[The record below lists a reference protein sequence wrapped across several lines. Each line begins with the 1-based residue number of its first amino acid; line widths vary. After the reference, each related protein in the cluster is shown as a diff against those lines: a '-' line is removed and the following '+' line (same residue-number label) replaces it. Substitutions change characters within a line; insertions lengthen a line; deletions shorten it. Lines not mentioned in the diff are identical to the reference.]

1 MDNKN
6 DNTLDIISSIKELID
21 RGLERGISINTIDNK
36 IYEHIN
42 CIKSREYKEIRKT
55 HKKSKKKKKICR
67 PALFI
72 SDSSD
77 ND

>member
-1 MDNKN
+1 MEAKSQVKLFKSVNNLIDLAAEYKY
-6 DNTLDIISSIKELID
+6 DLDKLKHELIENID
-21 RGLERGISINTIDNK
+21 KHRKKLE
-36 IYEHIN
+36 
-42 CIKSREYKEIRKT
+42 
-55 HKKSKKKKKICR
+55 KKKRTKKKKKICR

>member
-1 MDNKN
+1 MDSNISSQK
-6 DNTLDIISSIKELID
+6 DLVKEIISLID
-21 RGLERGISINTIDNK
+21 KGLENGISLNFLDNK

-42 CIKSREYKEIRKT
+42 KQKNRIFKTKYKRT
-55 HKKSKKKKKICR
+55 KKKKKICR

-77 ND
+77 NEIR